1 MKNKQVIAGQVYE
14 IGNYSGNTEKYLICV
29 FDKSNTG
36 CGYCCAVDL
45 KSGGALRNAVSYEV
59 ADMSLVFGDNWQ
71 NYRLVEDGVDGI
83 LNQSFIDGQDSM
95 NNVFTAN

>member
-1 MKNKQVIAGQVYE
+1 MKNEQVIAGQVYE

-45 KSGGALRNAVSYEV
+45 KTGGALQNAVSYEV
-59 ADMSLVFGDNWQ
+59 ADMSLVFGDKWQ
-71 NYRLVEDGVDGI
+71 DYRLI
-83 LNQSFIDGQDSM
+83 QDIK
-95 NNVFTAN
+95 